1 MPIKKWI
8 LQYLVI
14 LPVVFLLL
22 AGVQYLKG
30 RSLLYAVEF
39 GLLWAVVSIGIFAL
53 RRYYNYR
60 KNVHCV
66 VCNDLSEKDLKS
78 DDK

>member
-8 LQYLVI
+8 LQYLVA
-14 LPVVFLLL
+14 LPVIFLLL

-30 RSLLYAVEF
+30 RSLNYAVEF

-60 KNVHCV
+60 KNIHCA
-66 VCNDLSEKDLKS
+66 VCNDLAEKDSKS
-78 DDK
+78 GDK